1 MGIEKNSLWFKAIS
15 KVVEWSHT
23 ATVTIGAQEALR
35 FNELLKEL
43 GYPQETVVI
52 YEDNE
57 ACINLSKNPQEYK
70 RTRHIQVKYHFIRS
84 LVQQNKIKLEYC
96 NTKKQLADI
105 FTKGTNGPRLKL
117 ICSQLGLI
125 DNIKSRR
132 ELRFKDWLF
141 SIVDRCVAVDIVRLL
156 AFWIICD
163 VVRSTRTLWEY
174 ISCFTLY
181 IHKILREVW
190 LKQCHPR
197 LRI

>member
-1 MGIEKNSLWFKAIS
+1 MSSTEAEY
-15 KVVEWSHT
+15 V
-23 ATVTIGAQEALR
+23 TVTSGAQEALW

-105 FTKGTNGPRLKL
+105 FTKGTNGPRLKE

-132 ELRFKDWLF
+132 ELRFKD
-141 SIVDRCVAVDIVRLL
+141 
-156 AFWIICD
+156 
-163 VVRSTRTLWEY
+163 
-174 ISCFTLY
+174 
-181 IHKILREVW
+181 
-190 LKQCHPR
+190 
-197 LRI
+197 